1 MRIRRGEVRDIPELM
16 RIYDAARA
24 FMRAAGNAAQ
34 WTAGYP
40 SAETIR
46 ADMARDVLYVC
57 ENRDAHLCGVFALIP
72 GDDPT
77 YAHIEGGA
85 WQDDSPYATIHRAA
99 SDGTEHGVFR
109 DILAFARVRYEHLR
123 ADTHEDNA
131 PMRHCLTSSGFIPC
145 GTIYVHDRSPR
156 IAYEWSRVPHI

>member
-24 FMRAAGNAAQ
+24 FMRAAGNTAQ

-46 ADMARDVLYVC
+46 ADMARDVLYV
-57 ENRDAHLCGVFALIP
+57 
-72 GDDPT
+72 
-77 YAHIEGGA
+77 GGA

-99 SDGTEHGVFR
+99 SDGTECGIFR
-109 DILAFARVRYEHLR
+109 AMLAFARARHDHLR

-145 GTIYVHDRSPR
+145 GTIYIHDRSPR